1 MIKRK
6 QTLGEF
12 LKAAREGKGLTL
24 RAVERET
31 GISNA
36 YLSQLEG
43 DKIQQPSP
51 LKLHKLCELY
61 EVSYPAV
68 LELAG
73 YPVPDNARAAAEQE
87 SMAARIG
94 PLTPREEKE
103 LIEYLAFLRSR
114 RRH

>member
-1 MIKRK
+1 MVRRK

-12 LKAAREGKGLTL
+12 LKAAREDKGLTL
-24 RAVERET
+24 RAMERET

-36 YLSQLEG
+36 YLSQLES

-51 LKLHKLCELY
+51 LKLHKLCEMY
-61 EVSYPAV
+61 EVSYSAA

-73 YPVPDNARAAAEQE
+73 YPVPDTSRGAAEQE
-87 SMAARIG
+87 SVAARIG

-103 LIEYLAFLRSR
+103 LIEYRAFLRSR